1 MNPDIVLSIILA
13 TLAGLS
19 TGIGGLMSVLF
30 KKTDTKALSI
40 MLGFSA
46 GIMIYISFIELY
58 QNLRQIYVIHGPVNG
73 KMLTALSFFLV
84 LLLWL

>member
-58 QNLRQIYVIHGPVNG
+58 QESQTNLCDIRPGQR
-73 KMLTALSFFLV
+73 
-84 LLLWL
+84 